1 MKAATKFSFLVL
13 EHFFQIHQDRF
24 ETFYKDPGN
33 VELWEEIFEH
43 FFQTRPEDT
52 VVTKHPLKRRPGSC
66 DPKWDTLFFTLNA
79 FKAQKLLV
87 KLKER
92 ERRKTSP
99 SLKEAA

>member
-43 FFQTRPEDT
+43 FFQTRPEDS
-52 VVTKHPLKRRPGSC
+52 VVTKPPLIRRAGSC
-66 DPKWDTLFFTLNA
+66 DPRWDILFFKLNA
-79 FKAQKLLV
+79 LKAQQFIV
-87 KLKER
+87 RLKKR
-92 ERRKTSP
+92 EQRRGLP